1 MTKIQHGKFCRQIWE
16 KYRLKEYGT
25 TLHPLAALLNIGHR
39 KINLSLSNSDR
50 YKVFLDLFNLSNY
63 LVPMEYVPKL
73 DIAAREVMNA
83 HTASNEDFEMCEDI
97 GKVTLG

>member
-1 MTKIQHGKFCRQIWE
+1 MTNIQHGKFCRQIWE
-16 KYRLKEYGT
+16 KLRFGEYGT
-25 TLHPLAALLNIGHR
+25 TFHPFTVPLTIGHR
-39 KINLSLSNSDR
+39 KNYFSLSYSDR

-83 HTASNEDFEMCEDI
+83 HTASNDDFEMCEDI